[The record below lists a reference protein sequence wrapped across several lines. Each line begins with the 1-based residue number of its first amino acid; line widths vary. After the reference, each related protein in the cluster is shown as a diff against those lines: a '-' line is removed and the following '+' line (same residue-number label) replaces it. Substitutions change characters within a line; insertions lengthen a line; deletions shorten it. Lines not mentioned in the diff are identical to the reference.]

1 MTAGIAMVGGGQGK
15 SLLLPA
21 VSGEGQES
29 QGLFAEGF
37 FAKSV
42 DELMGDSHGMMT
54 QVSAEQTVTGAD
66 KKDVQVAKDLSEAG
80 TQVSDAGLSCAVATN
95 LAVTFGGEG
104 LQGTQT
110 TGATGQPVKEAS
122 AAVQLPGD
130 LAKTVVAKTPIEDS
144 DELKG
149 SAAVVVEPQ
158 QSPLVLRAPLIG
170 TVAPQVVDPAL
181 VVSKEAVNS
190 EKLQATGVNAAET
203 KRETKKKGNESP
215 ADGDAKIAVVSVD
228 TSALP
233 STIAIATSSPVTVL
247 PASADVP
254 VVPKVEAGVAS
265 AKSSRVGSVGY
276 KASANVAGGI
286 VATDG
291 KGDVERG
298 KETVASVSTASSAG
312 VHSAG
317 HSQSAEI
324 EASMKNALSQG
335 VGAVIAVAPV
345 VAVDGSTGAQGVM
358 QKQSSALGNVSAAI
372 TRSQEAAVG
381 DAAPVYDGH
390 SMVSVTPTS
399 LEVGV
404 ANGSHG
410 WLKIRAELTDGG
422 AVNASVSAASS
433 AGQEMLHRELPSLT
447 AYLQSERLGVNTVVV
462 HAAAATTEAKDFSGA
477 MSGDQREP
485 TQQEGSSQSGDARQG
500 LTATASDLVDET
512 VSFTGLEGADASAL
526 SSAMYGEGGSGGGG
540 WLSVRA

>member
-1 MTAGIAMVGGGQGK
+1 MMTAGIAMVGGGQGK

-66 KKDVQVAKDLSEAG
+66 KKDVQGAKDLSEAG
-80 TQVSDAGLSCAVATN
+80 TQISDAGLSGAVATN
-95 LAVTFGGEG
+95 LAVAFGGEG
-104 LQGTQT
+104 LQGTQR
-110 TGATGQPVKEAS
+110 TGETGQPVKEAS
-122 AAVQLPGD
+122 AAVQLSGD
-130 LAKTVVAKTPIEDS
+130 LEKTVVAKTPIEGS

-149 SAAVVVEPQ
+149 SVVAVVEPQ

-170 TVAPQVVDPAL
+170 TVAPQVVAAAL
-181 VVSKEAVNS
+181 VVSKEAVNG

-203 KRETKKKGNESP
+203 KRETKKKGNESS

-233 STIAIATSSPVTVL
+233 SALAIATSSPVTVL
-247 PASADVP
+247 PVSADVP

-276 KASANVAGGI
+276 KASADAAGI

-298 KETVASVSTASSAG
+298 KETVASVSTASAAG

-317 HSQSAEI
+317 HSQNAEI
-324 EASMKNALSQG
+324 EASTKNALSQG
-335 VGAVIAVAPV
+335 VGAIVAVAPV

-358 QKQSSALGNVSAAI
+358 QKQSSALGNVSAAMA
-372 TRSQEAAVG
+372 RSQEAAAG

-477 MSGDQREP
+477 MSGDQRESDAAGG
-485 TQQEGSSQSGDARQG
+485 QQPEWRRSTR
-500 LTATASDLVDET
+500 VD
-512 VSFTGLEGADASAL
+512 G
-526 SSAMYGEGGSGGGG
+526 YGFRSCG
-540 WLSVRA
+540 

>member
-21 VSGEGQES
+21 VSSEGQES

-54 QVSAEQTVTGAD
+54 QVSAEQPVTGAD
-66 KKDVQVAKDLSEAG
+66 KKDVQGAKDLSEAG
-80 TQVSDAGLSCAVATN
+80 TQISDAGLPCAVATN
-95 LAVTFGGEG
+95 LAVTFGCEG
-104 LQGTQT
+104 LQGAQT
-110 TGATGQPVKEAS
+110 TGETGQPVKEAS
-122 AAVQLPGD
+122 AAVQLPSD
-130 LAKTVVAKTPIEDS
+130 LEKTVVAKTPIEDS

-170 TVAPQVVDPAL
+170 TVAPQVVAAAL
-181 VVSKEAVNS
+181 VVSKEAVNG
-190 EKLQATGVNAAET
+190 EKFQATGVNAAEE
-203 KRETKKKGNESP
+203 KRETKKKGNESS

-233 STIAIATSSPVTVL
+233 SALVIATSSPVTVF
-247 PASADVP
+247 PVSADVP

-265 AKSSRVGSVGY
+265 AKSSRAGSVGY
-276 KASANVAGGI
+276 KAGANVAGGI
-286 VATDG
+286 VAPDG

-298 KETVASVSTASSAG
+298 KETIASVSTASAAG

-324 EASMKNALSQG
+324 EASAKNALSQSG
-335 VGAVIAVAPV
+335 GGVIAVAPV
-345 VAVDGSTGAQGVM
+345 VAVDGSMGAQGVV
-358 QKQSSALGNVSAAI
+358 KRQSSALGNVSAAMA
-372 TRSQEAAVG
+372 RSQEAAVG
-381 DAAPVYDGH
+381 DAAPMYDGH
-390 SMVSVTPTS
+390 SMVSATPTS
-399 LEVGV
+399 LEVGI

-477 MSGDQREP
+477 LSGDQREP
-485 TQQEGSSQSGDARQG
+485 TQQGGNSQSGDARQG
-500 LTATASDLVDET
+500 LTATASDLVDEP
-512 VSFTGLEGADASAL
+512 VSFTGLEGADAGAL